1 MEMKNTLALPEIETK
16 LNDRVFRALM
26 ENANDAI
33 FVLSLEGFI
42 LYGNQKSEKML
53 GVSREQMKGKFY
65 NDFTVPED
73 VEHTAYQ
80 VGEVVDGNLGRT
92 ETRILQPDGHIVDVV
107 FSAVMIELE
116 DQKVMLGIGRDVTE
130 QKKTEE
136 DRMRLAAIVEYS
148 NDAIYAMDL
157 DGIINVWNPGAER
170 LFGYGSHEVLGR
182 HIFML
187 IPSDRHPE
195 MLRMMET
202 CKKGQTLTRVE
213 TTRKNRLQEKIPI
226 SVNWFP
232 IRDKKGTIQGI
243 SAIVRDLTEPKHQE
257 EFFRIRGE
265 E

>member
-1 MEMKNTLALPEIETK
+1 MNNTLAFPEIETK
-16 LNDRVFRALM
+16 LNDGVFRALM

-42 LYGNQKSEKML
+42 LYGNQKSEKLL
-53 GVSREQMKGKFY
+53 GVSKDQMKGKFY

-80 VGEVVDGNLGRT
+80 VGEVVEGNSGHT
-92 ETRILQPDGHIVDVV
+92 ETRILQPDGHVVNVV
-107 FSAVMIELE
+107 FSAVVIELD
-116 DQKVMLGIGRDVTE
+116 DQKVMLGIGRDITE

-136 DRMRLAAIVEYS
+136 DRMRLASIVESS
-148 NDAIYAMDL
+148 NDAIYAIDL
-157 DGIINVWNPGAER
+157 DGVINVWNPGAEK
-170 LFGYGSHEVLGR
+170 LFGYGPHEVLGH

-187 IPSDRHPE
+187 MPSDRHAE
-195 MLRMMET
+195 MMKMMET
-202 CKKGQTLTRVE
+202 CKKGQTLTQVE

-232 IRDKKGTIQGI
+232 IRDKKGSIQGI
-243 SAIVRDLTEPKHQE
+243 SAIVRDLTEPKQQE